1 MRYRFSIIFI
11 LLIQFSFSQS
21 TLTKEQ
27 NNRLAQAG
35 KLWGYIKYYHPYLQY
50 RDISWDSA
58 FAATVPDILEA
69 KNEADYEKSIIKFL
83 GVLKDPVTAVIH
95 RHELTTAIKYPTF
108 EITDSVMLITIWD
121 CRSALYSDSTD
132 KIFNRAKSQLKKVR
146 SVIIDLRPDKET
158 FLLNDEV
165 PLEDIFENT
174 ELLSSLYKSS
184 VTFPAIRTVTR
195 NAFVTET
202 PENNSNYQSLFLIR
216 RLRSLTGDG
225 DRDIPVVFIINK
237 YSALPMEA
245 LALQSVGKAAIIQ
258 EEGSG
263 EIGIVAAEK
272 FYISDSFAI
281 RTRVSEII
289 HTDNGLGFHPNLT
302 VPESGIRSAAVEKAK
317 QILNNGIQPH
327 QPSEKVFSGFTSIN
341 SRKSLTKK
349 SYPTVGDRALAAAK
363 IYSVLKFFYPNKH
376 LWTHNWD
383 SVYLNFLP
391 RFVLAS
397 DSIEYVK
404 TVMEM
409 YAYVQDGHGFMQHP
423 LASKIKGIPLIP
435 PPIRMRV
442 IENQLVI
449 TNIIDDSLT
458 IVLGIK
464 KGDIIMEKDG
474 INAIKEIDEK
484 RKYSA
489 ASNYDAQ
496 SGYIAN
502 IFLGTPPGNSV
513 QLKLK
518 DASGKIRI
526 IQLPLLKPS
535 DKVIKKT
542 REFVTKGND
551 KPIMYFITKDIGYAN
566 LGALVPEQVDS
577 MFNLFKDTKAI
588 IFDIRT
594 PPRGGPIY
602 SISPRLTRGNSPR
615 WERGNRTSKRP
626 MRILPGW
633 DMEDDW
639 NRNRKKG
646 VYKGMVVG
654 LMHENTQS
662 HGEVTA
668 ETIGSFGT
676 LIGNHTAGAN
686 GDVESFYVPGEIRLT
701 FSGGAA
707 WMQGKGI
714 QPDILITP
722 TIKGIQ
728 QGRDEILERAIKFI
742 QTGK

>member
-27 NNRLAQAG
+27 INRLAQAG

-50 RDISWDSA
+50 KDISWDSA
-58 FAATVPDILEA
+58 FTATVPDILEA
-69 KNEADYEKSIIKFL
+69 KNEDDYEKSIITFL
-83 GVLKDPVTAVIH
+83 DVLKDPVTAVIH
-95 RHELTTAIKYPTF
+95 RHELKTAIKYPTF

-132 KIFNRAKSQLKKVR
+132 KIFNRAKSQLKKAR

-174 ELLSSLYKSS
+174 ELLSSLFKSS

-263 EIGIVAAEK
+263 EIGIAAAEK

-281 RTRVSEII
+281 RTRVSEIL

-302 VPESGIRSAAVEKAK
+302 VPESDIRSAAVEKAK
-317 QILNNGIQPH
+317 QILKKGIQPH

-349 SYPTVGDRALAAAK
+349 SYPTVGERVLAAAK
-363 IYSVLKFFYPNKH
+363 IYSVLKFFYPNKQ

-383 SVYLNFLP
+383 SVYLQYLP
-391 RFVLAS
+391 KFALAA

-404 TVMEM
+404 AVMQM
-409 YAYVQDGHGFMQHP
+409 YPYVQDGHGFMQHP
-423 LASKIKGIPLIP
+423 LVNVIRNVP
-435 PPIRMRV
+435 PQPGFERPPFQMRLV
-442 IENQLVI
+442 ENQLVI
-449 TNIIDDSLT
+449 TLITNDSLT
-458 IVLGIK
+458 KALGIK
-464 KGDIIMEKDG
+464 KGDIILEKDG
-474 INAIKEIDEK
+474 INVINDINGL
-484 RKYSA
+484 RKYFS

-496 SGYIAN
+496 SGYITSGYLCN
-502 IFLGTPPGNSV
+502 PVGKTMK
-513 QLKLK
+513 LKLK
-518 DASGKIRI
+518 DAFGLIKN
-526 IQLPLLKPS
+526 IQLPFLKSS
-535 DKVIKKT
+535 DVENQKKGELN
-542 REFVTKGND
+542 RKGND
-551 KPIMYFITKDIGYAN
+551 KPILYFISKDIGYAN
-566 LGALVPEQVDS
+566 LGALVPGQVDS
-577 MFNLFKDTKAI
+577 MFNLFLKTKAI
-588 IFDIRT
+588 IFDVRT
-594 PPRGGPIY
+594 YPRGGPIY
-602 SISPRLTRGNSPR
+602 SISPRLIIR
-615 WERGNRTSKRP
+615 NRPTNRP
-626 MRILPGW
+626 MRVLPGW
-633 DMEDDW
+633 DIEDDW
-639 NRNRKKG
+639 QRNRKKG

-668 ETIGSFGT
+668 ETIGLFGT

-686 GDVESFYVPGEIRLT
+686 GDVVSFYVPGEIRLT

-707 WMQGKGI
+707 RMQGKGI
-714 QPDILITP
+714 QSDILVIP

-728 QGRDEILERAIKFI
+728 QGRDEILERAVKFLE
-742 QTGK
+742 TGK